1 MSKKRLCSDNE
12 GCNIEDGKTIKAID
26 VDIKPRTIWVGDNL
40 PILRGLESGS
50 VDMVY
55 ADPPFNSN
63 RQYAAPIGSKAAGA
77 MFRDTWTL
85 NDIDKAWSGEIRGMM
100 PAVSAIIETAGLS
113 AGSGMQ
119 SYLTMMAV
127 RLIEIRRILRS
138 TGSMFLHCDNTA
150 GAYLRVLCDAI
161 FGVSQC
167 RNEIRWK
174 RTSAHSRAR
183 RFAPIHDTILL
194 YSRSDGY
201 KWNKIYQPYDVEY
214 VERDYRRINENGD
227 RYCTGD
233 LTAAGLREGSSIPWR
248 GVDPSAKGRHWAIP
262 RTFPG
267 AEQIPKGTREA
278 LDYMDSIGRIYWSD
292 KGGTPRFIRYLSDMP
307 GMPAQDVISDISP
320 INSQAK
326 ERTGYPTQKPL
337 ALLRRFIEAATK
349 PGDLVLD
356 PFAGCATAL
365 VASEELGRE
374 WIGIDVSSV
383 AVRLV
388 KERMRD
394 ELGLF
399 GFNVIERSDIPRRK
413 GKRSRNIREILYGKQ
428 AGHCNLCN
436 AHFELRNLTVDHII
450 PRAHGG
456 PDDDAN
462 LQLLCGSCNST
473 KGTGT
478 MTEAIAKLRQHGV
491 IR

>member
-1 MSKKRLCSDNE
+1 MSVAS
-12 GCNIEDGKTIKAID
+12 
-26 VDIKPRTIWVGDNL
+26 RTVFVGDDL
-40 PILRGLESGS
+40 PVLRGMEAES

-63 RQYAAPIGSKAAGA
+63 RSYAAPIGSRAAGA

-85 NDIDKAWSGEIRGMM
+85 NDVDVAWSGEIRGMM

-113 AGSGMQ
+113 AGAGMQ

-127 RLIEIRRILRS
+127 RLIEVRRILKP
-138 TGSMFLHCDNTA
+138 TGTMYLHCDTTA
-150 GAYLRVLCDAI
+150 GAYLRVLCDAV
-161 FGVSQC
+161 FGYGQC

-174 RTSAHSRAR
+174 RTHAHSRAR

-201 KWNKIYQPYDVEY
+201 QWNKVHQPYDAEY
-214 VERDYRRINENGD
+214 VDKSYRLKDERGE
-227 RYCTGD
+227 RYQAVS
-233 LTAAGLREGSSIPWR
+233 LTAPGLRFGESGEPWR
-248 GVDPSAKGRHWAIP
+248 GVDPSARGRNWAIP

-267 AEQIPKGTREA
+267 ADKIPKGTRDA
-278 LDYMDSIGRIYWSD
+278 LDYLDGIGRIHWP
-292 KGGTPRFIRYLSDMP
+292 KNGATPRFIRYLSDMP
-307 GMPAQDVISDISP
+307 GMPAQDMVMDVPP
-320 INSQAK
+320 IGSNAK

-337 ALLRRFIEAATK
+337 ALLRRFIEASTQ

-365 VASEELGRE
+365 VAAEGLGRA
-374 WIGIDVSSV
+374 WIGVDVSSV

-388 KERMRD
+388 HERMRD

-399 GFNVIERSDIPRRK
+399 GLGIIERSDVPRRQ
-413 GKRSRNIREILYGKQ
+413 GRRSRTIRATLYGKQ
-428 AGHCNLCN
+428 AGDCNLCRE
-436 AHFELRNLTVDHII
+436 HFALRNMTLDHII

-462 LQLLCGSCNST
+462 LQLLCGACNSL
-473 KGTGT
+473 KGTRT
-478 MTEAIAKLRQHGV
+478 MTEAIARLAER
-491 IR
+491 RA

>member
-1 MSKKRLCSDNE
+1 
-12 GCNIEDGKTIKAID
+12 
-26 VDIKPRTIWVGDNL
+26 
-40 PILRGLESGS
+40 
-50 VDMVY
+50 MVY

-63 RQYAAPIGSKAAGA
+63 RNCAAPIGSKAAGA

-138 TGSMFLHCDNTA
+138 TGMMYLHCDTTA
-150 GAYLRVLCDAI
+150 GAYLRVLCDTI
-161 FGVSQC
+161 FGYGQC
-167 RNEIRWK
+167 RNELEWK

-183 RFAPIHDTILL
+183 RFGPVHDRILL

-201 KWNKIYQPYDVEY
+201 RWRKVYQPYDAEY
-214 VERDYRRINENGD
+214 VDKIYRHKDEHGEH
-227 RYCTGD
+227 YCTD
-233 LTAAGLREGSSIPWR
+233 NLTAAGLREGSSEPWR
-248 GVDPSAKGRHWAIP
+248 DADPSTKGRHWAIP

-267 AEQIPKGTREA
+267 ADKIPKGTREA
-278 LDYMDSIGRIYWSD
+278 LDYLDSIGRIHWP
-292 KGGTPRFIRYLSDMP
+292 KNGGMPRFIRYLSDMP
-307 GMPAQDVISDISP
+307 GMTAQDMITDISP
-320 INSQAK
+320 IGSSAK

-337 ALLRRFIEAATK
+337 ALLRRFIEASTE
-349 PGDLVLD
+349 PGDMVLD
-356 PFAGCATAL
+356 PFCGCATAL
-365 VASEELGRE
+365 VASEGLGRQ

-383 AVRLV
+383 AVKLV
-388 KERMRD
+388 HDRMRD

-399 GFNVIERSDIPRRK
+399 GLGIIERSDIPRRK
-413 GKRSRNIREILYGKQ
+413 GKRSRNIRETLYGKQ
-428 AGHCNLCN
+428 AGDCNLCRE
-436 AHFELRNLTVDHII
+436 HFPLRNMTVDHII

-456 PDDDAN
+456 PDDDDN
-462 LQLLCGSCNST
+462 LQLLCGACNST